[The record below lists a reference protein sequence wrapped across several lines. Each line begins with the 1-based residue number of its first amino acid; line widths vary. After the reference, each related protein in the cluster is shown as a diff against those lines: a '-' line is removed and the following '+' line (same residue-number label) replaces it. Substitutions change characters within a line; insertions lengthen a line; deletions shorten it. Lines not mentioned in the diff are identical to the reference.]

1 MLSSRVLQIVFI
13 ALLLNLLVTSVQR
26 STIAHADC
34 VPGNQENMTTF
45 ATNVLGRMNIA
56 VSQFALDAFAHWE
69 PYENTVACWNPLAT
83 TLPEPGSWP
92 LSGNSA
98 GVQNYP
104 DESTGEL
111 ANSDTLV
118 YTPNGSGTYY
128 KAIRDMLSL
137 QSFNWQAVHDSLI
150 YWIGS
155 EAYATNLTNDW
166 QSLWNTEGGGGGSSC
181 PNPTPSSTQVVIF
194 ANTGYGG
201 NCVVLGVGDYPD
213 PSYLGSVGNDNAES
227 IRVGS
232 SVQAILCKDDNYAGG
247 CTSAI
252 TSDTSDLSSTSI
264 GNNQLSSLHVQN
276 RSSSCSYSSD
286 QVVIYANTGYSG
298 SCVVLGVGDYPNPSY
313 LGSVG
318 NDNAESIRVGSS
330 VQAILCKDDN
340 YAGGCTSTITSDTSD
355 LSSTSIGNNQL
366 SSLHV
371 QNRGGGGSCPVV
383 SGIVDFYDLTNC
395 QGSWAEANAPGLW
408 TLEGVLNDQAESVA
422 IPSGWSVRLYKDN
435 STSSPSVCI
444 PSTTNDLRNYNYSD
458 GSSAANSVTWFNVYD
473 QNNCSLPAPSPPS
486 NPNPS
491 DGTTLERT
499 NNTTLYWSTD
509 GTTCDVHIWGGN
521 IDITPTGGSCAN
533 LFLGTQYGGSYQ
545 WQVTAHNSSGATAG
559 PTWHFYIKPYGPAS
573 LNASAGS
580 TTQINLSWAKSADDP
595 GNVDNYAIYYSSG
608 TLITTVGAGATS
620 YNVSGLNCNV
630 LRQTVT
636 AARSTPPARSSS

>member
-286 QVVIYANTGYSG
+286 QVVIYANT
-298 SCVVLGVGDYPNPSY
+298 
-313 LGSVG
+313 
-318 NDNAESIRVGSS
+318 
-330 VQAILCKDDN
+330 
-340 YAGGCTSTITSDTSD
+340 
-355 LSSTSIGNNQL
+355 
-366 SSLHV
+366 
-371 QNRGGGGSCPVV
+371 VV

-533 LFLGTQYGGSYQ
+533 
-545 WQVTAHNSSGATAG
+545 
-559 PTWHFYIKPYGPAS
+559 
-573 LNASAGS
+573 
-580 TTQINLSWAKSADDP
+580 
-595 GNVDNYAIYYSSG
+595 
-608 TLITTVGAGATS
+608 
-620 YNVSGLNCNV
+620 
-630 LRQTVT
+630 
-636 AARSTPPARSSS
+636 